1 MCTLKAVSFYM
12 APKIMV
18 PSINACREQS
28 EQRWMVFFWTQLGAF
43 VRNDLHR
50 RGSLKTSITINEGDI
65 VGVRARNLISK
76 STWLRSPAMAGPAA
90 IPSIWR
96 CHP

>member
-1 MCTLKAVSFYM
+1 MDGILLD
-12 APKIMV
+12 
-18 PSINACREQS
+18 SI
-28 EQRWMVFFWTQLGAF
+28 

-65 VGVRARNLISK
+65 AGVWERNLTSK

-90 IPSIWR
+90 TPSIWR